1 MTQIRCKFVCESKTP
16 IEHSIDGAHKVRF
29 DARYHPETP
38 EDQRFTKATPWG
50 TLDVAISNPT
60 ALAAIEVGK
69 AYYLDL
75 CPAD

>member
-1 MTQIRCKFVCESKTP
+1 MTKIRCKFVCVSKTP
-16 IEHSIDGAHKVRF
+16 IEHSLDNTHKVAF
-29 DARYHPETP
+29 EARYHPETP

-60 ALAAIEVGK
+60 AIASLEVGK

-75 CPAD
+75 SPVE